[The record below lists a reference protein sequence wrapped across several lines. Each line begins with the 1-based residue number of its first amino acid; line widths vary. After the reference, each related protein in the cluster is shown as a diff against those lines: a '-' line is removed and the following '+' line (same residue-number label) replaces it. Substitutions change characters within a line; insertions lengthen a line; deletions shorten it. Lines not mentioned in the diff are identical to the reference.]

1 MGKESAPPPPD
12 YSGIA
17 AANEKAAELSYKT
30 GQDQLAWAKEQYADI
45 APTTKAY
52 LNSMI
57 NNSDQQTANAEAD
70 RKRYESIYQPVENK
84 FVDTANGWNS
94 ADRSNQQ
101 AGAAMAD
108 VSNTFDQQRKGA
120 LSSLESYGID
130 PSQTRYGALDLGTR
144 VQQAAATAA
153 AGTQSRLQ
161 TEATGLALQG
171 EAINIGKGYPS
182 QVAQSYAGAT
192 SAGGSGI
199 DAANRTLGT
208 AGGLMGSPTQWMQT
222 GNQANA
228 GAVGALNTGYN
239 NALSEASFNNNVQSS
254 MWGGIGK
261 LAGGALGAFSLL

>member
-153 AGTQSRLQ
+153 AACRPRRPGWRCRARL
-161 TEATGLALQG
+161 
-171 EAINIGKGYPS
+171 S
-182 QVAQSYAGAT
+182 T
-192 SAGGSGI
+192 SARAIRRRWRRATPERPRPAARGSTPPTAPSAPP
-199 DAANRTLGT
+199 AA
-208 AGGLMGSPTQWMQT
+208 
-222 GNQANA
+222 
-228 GAVGALNTGYN
+228 
-239 NALSEASFNNNVQSS
+239 
-254 MWGGIGK
+254 
-261 LAGGALGAFSLL
+261 